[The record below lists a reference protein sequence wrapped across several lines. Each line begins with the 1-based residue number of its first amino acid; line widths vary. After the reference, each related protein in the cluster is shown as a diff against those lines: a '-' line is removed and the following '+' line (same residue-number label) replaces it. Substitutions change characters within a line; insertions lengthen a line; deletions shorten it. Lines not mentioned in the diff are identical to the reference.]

1 MSISSQPLT
10 LSPALSLREREHG
23 SLSLRERVRE
33 RASSRLS
40 LAFILRVIL
49 TALWLSLFSISS
61 HAAIDVYEFKTPVEE
76 QRFQALMGELR
87 CPKCQNQN
95 LAGSDAEISK
105 DLKRRTYQLMEEGKS
120 DNEIRE
126 YMIERYGDFISY
138 KPPVRGSTYLLWF
151 GPFALL
157 MVVVVALVWMRRR
170 QVAPAPS
177 LTTEESARL
186 SELLKRSSHD
196 Q

>member
-1 MSISSQPLT
+1 MQELGQ
-10 LSPALSLREREHG
+10 RMER
-23 SLSLRERVRE
+23 LPRVRV
-33 RASSRLS
+33 RASIKINSRLG
-40 LAFILRVIL
+40 LAVVVRVIL
-49 TALWLSLFSISS
+49 TGLLLALSSVSS

-95 LAGSDAEISK
+95 LAGSDAEIAK

-120 DNEIRE
+120 DNEIRD
-126 YMIERYGDFISY
+126 YMIERYGDFITY

-157 MVVVVALVWMRRR
+157 MIVVIALVLMRRR

-177 LTTEESARL
+177 LTAEESARL
-186 SELLKRSSHD
+186 TELLKRSTHD